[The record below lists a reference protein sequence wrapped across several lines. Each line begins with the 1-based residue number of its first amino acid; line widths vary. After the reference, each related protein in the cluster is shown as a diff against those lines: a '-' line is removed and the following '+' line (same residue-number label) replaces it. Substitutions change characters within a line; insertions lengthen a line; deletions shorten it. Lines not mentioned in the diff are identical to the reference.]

1 MGLSDLLKMLD
12 NNTASTVK
20 SRYKNKVLEC
30 KLIIVTS
37 VLKIDEFFNGVFK
50 EQKEPIVQLKR
61 RCKLHLRFEQD
72 HYYAS
77 LFDDKKGDYSEEYK
91 YVNPVATMYP
101 KIELTDEQKEFLN
114 QLADIL
120 ETETFTNDVEFH
132 DRMYDVLEGIGMKP
146 QKAFQAI
153 YKTIIGKKQGPR
165 AASFVL
171 SLDKDFVLKRF
182 RLEE

>member
-72 HYYAS
+72 RYYAS
-77 LFDDKKGDYSEEYK
+77 LFDDNTGDYSEEFE

-101 KIELTDEQKEFLN
+101 KIERTEEEKLNYINTLLVSGAELTGKSE
-114 QLADIL
+114 APAPS
-120 ETETFTNDVEFH
+120 TETLTPKEQDLQNKVDMLYRHNDLLMNE
-132 DRMYDVLEGIGMKP
+132 
-146 QKAFQAI
+146 
-153 YKTIIGKKQGPR
+153 
-165 AASFVL
+165 
-171 SLDKDFVLKRF
+171 LDKAM
-182 RLEE
+182 